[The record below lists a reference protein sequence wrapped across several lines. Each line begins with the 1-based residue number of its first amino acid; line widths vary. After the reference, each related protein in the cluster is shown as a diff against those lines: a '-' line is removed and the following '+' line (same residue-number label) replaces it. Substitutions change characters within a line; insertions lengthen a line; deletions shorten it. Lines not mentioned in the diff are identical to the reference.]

1 MDTEGID
8 LSTINNIVR
17 KFKKHEDIGDIYKL
31 LDGIKRVYL
40 NNLDDVIVSIKDIE
54 ECTKSLSQIVATAI
68 NNCIYK

>member
-1 MDTEGID
+1 MREKMHIEVTTEQG
-8 LSTINNIVR
+8 R
-17 KFKKHEDIGDIYKL
+17 
-31 LDGIKRVYL
+31 L